1 MKTLGCGVFRC
12 WRWLLAVCVL
22 SGMGTVAHAQCYN
35 GGNLDLV
42 FGTVSVGS
50 SAFATGNAPF
60 NCQSNG
66 TTSYFKACLYVA
78 EGPGN
83 LSGVNPR
90 QMTNYNSG
98 SLAYTLYSDSSRSNV
113 LGPQGGSY
121 TVYEKT
127 LMIAGSSSA
136 LVPLNFPVYG
146 RVGPVPAG
154 TAAGNYEA
162 PFNGVFLFYS
172 VNRNGTFPSSCTENT
187 GSGNSGTVNM
197 AFKATASVSNSC
209 AVGVSA
215 TDLNFGSVSSL
226 ASPVDG
232 TSTITLTCPPNTS
245 WTLGLSY
252 GVNASGTQRRMAGP
266 SGSYVSY
273 GLYRDANRTQIWD
286 NSSNMVTGSGG
297 SPGSVTVY
305 GRVPAQPEASPGS
318 YSDTV
323 TVTLTY

>member
-1 MKTLGCGVFRC
+1 MNPMVRLIFRC
-12 WRWLLAVCVL
+12 WRWLLLACLL
-22 SGMGTVAHAQCYN
+22 SGAATAAQAQCYN
-35 GGNLDLV
+35 GGNLDMV
-42 FGTVSVGS
+42 FGTVSVGA
-50 SAFATGNAPF
+50 SALATGTAPF

-66 TTSYFKACLYVA
+66 TTSYFRACLYVA

-90 QMTNYNSG
+90 QMTNYNGG
-98 SLAYTLYSDSSRSNV
+98 SLAYTLYSDSGRSNV

-127 LMIAGSSSA
+127 LTITGGSN

-146 RVGPVPAG
+146 RVGPVPSGA
-154 TAAGNYEA
+154 AAGNYEA
-162 PFNGVFLFYS
+162 PFNGVFLMYS
-172 VNRNGTFPSSCTENT
+172 VDRNSMPSSCTANT

-197 AFKATASVSNSC
+197 AFKVTASVSNSC

-226 ASPVDG
+226 AAPVDG

-266 SGSYVSY
+266 SGAYVTY
-273 GLYRDANRTQIWD
+273 GLYRDLGRTQVWD

-297 SPGSVTVY
+297 NPSSVTVY
-305 GRVPAQPEASPGS
+305 GRVPPQPGAGPGN